1 MKQFAVIGLGNFGL
15 NVALKLSDMGMPV
28 LVIDK
33 DPAKIESISGKVAY
47 ARVADATDKKSLESA
62 GVAAVNTAVVSL
74 GKQIEPSVM
83 ATIILKELGVPEV
96 IVKGTTPEHGKI
108 LKLVGASYVV
118 FPDADMAERIAQK
131 IISPNIVEHIPLLP
145 GYSIVELKAPPT
157 FWGKTLLDL
166 NLRRN
171 YGVEVLVIR
180 RGEEVK
186 VIPSAVDKIQEGD
199 TLVILGKNED
209 LQKLKT
215 EGEQE

>member
-1 MKQFAVIGLGNFGL
+1 MRQFAVIGLGNFGL
-15 NVALKLSDMGMPV
+15 NVALKLAAMDMPV
-28 LVIDK
+28 IAVDR
-33 DPAKIESISGKVAY
+33 DSAKVEGIRDKVAY
-47 ARVADATDKKSLESA
+47 AVVADATDKRALQAA
-62 GVAAVNTAVVSL
+62 GIAAVDAAVVSL

-83 ATIILKELGVPEV
+83 TTIILKELGVPEI
-96 IVKGTTPEHGKI
+96 IVKGISPEHGKI

-131 IISPNIVEHIPLLP
+131 ITSPNIVEHIPLLP

-186 VIPSAVDKIQEGD
+186 VIPSAMDKIVQGD

-209 LQKLKT
+209 LQKLKS
-215 EGEQE
+215 EGE

>member
-96 IVKGTTPEHGKI
+96 IVKGTTPEHG
-108 LKLVGASYVV
+108 
-118 FPDADMAERIAQK
+118 
-131 IISPNIVEHIPLLP
+131 
-145 GYSIVELKAPPT
+145 
-157 FWGKTLLDL
+157 
-166 NLRRN
+166 
-171 YGVEVLVIR
+171 
-180 RGEEVK
+180 
-186 VIPSAVDKIQEGD
+186 
-199 TLVILGKNED
+199 
-209 LQKLKT
+209 
-215 EGEQE
+215 

>member
-83 ATIILKELGVPEV
+83 ATIILKELGVPEI